1 MFDAARPMLYIT
13 LTPECLTIR
22 NLRSGLVIAEVP
34 ELAVSRSPT
43 PEIIGVGSKARQAA
57 AAQPAQAA
65 QLINPFDHP
74 RSLVADFTVAE
85 QVLRLLVRQAT
96 GHSFFTMAP
105 IIFIHP
111 LGEPE
116 GGFTQLEYRAFREMA
131 LGAGASRVYLL
142 EGRLLTDSEIL
153 QVQKQGRRFR
163 GFADETSGAAGGKQS
178 GL

>member
-1 MFDAARPMLYIT
+1 MFDAARPLLYIT
-13 LTPECLTIR
+13 LAPECLTVR

-43 PEIIGVGSKARQAA
+43 PEILGVGSKARQAA
-57 AAQPAQAA
+57 AAQAA
-65 QLINPFDHP
+65 QVINPFNHP
-74 RSLVADFTVAE
+74 RSLVADFTAAE
-85 QVLRLLVRQAT
+85 QVLRLLVRRAT
-96 GHSFFTMAP
+96 GQSFFTLAP

-116 GGFTQLEYRAFREMA
+116 GGFTALEYRAFRELA

-142 EGRLLTDSEIL
+142 EGKLLTDREIL
-153 QVQKQGRRFR
+153 QLAKEGRRTR
-163 GFADETSGAAGGKQS
+163 GFGDETRGAGGGKQS

>member
-1 MFDAARPMLYIT
+1 MFDAARPLLYVT
-13 LTPECLTIR
+13 LAPECLTIR

-34 ELAVSRSPT
+34 ELAMSRSPT
-43 PEIIGVGSKARQAA
+43 PEILGVGSKARQAA
-57 AAQPAQAA
+57 AAQAA
-65 QLINPFDHP
+65 QVINPFDHP
-74 RSLVADFTVAE
+74 RSLVADFTAAE

-96 GHSFFTMAP
+96 GHSFFAMAP

-142 EGRLLTDSEIL
+142 EGKLLTDREIL
-153 QVQKQGRRFR
+153 QLEKEGRRIR
-163 GFADETSGAAGGKQS
+163 GFGDETRGAGGGNRS

>member
-57 AAQPAQAA
+57 AAQPAQV
-65 QLINPFDHP
+65 INPFDHP

-105 IIFIHP
+105 IVFIHP

-153 QVQKQGRRFR
+153 QLEKEGRRIR
-163 GFADETSGAAGGKQS
+163 GFGDETRGAGGGNRS

>member
-1 MFDAARPMLYIT
+1 MFDAARPLLYIT
-13 LTPECLTIR
+13 LAPECLTIR

-43 PEIIGVGSKARQAA
+43 PEILGVGSKARQAA
-57 AAQPAQAA
+57 AAQV
-65 QLINPFDHP
+65 INPFDHP
-74 RSLVADFTVAE
+74 RSLVADFTAAE

-96 GHSFFTMAP
+96 WHSFFAMAP

-142 EGRLLTDSEIL
+142 EGKLLTDREIL
-153 QVQKQGRRFR
+153 QLEKEGRRIR
-163 GFADETSGAAGGKQS
+163 GFGDETRGAAGGNLP